1 MYWAVGH
8 PPRVPRTRPVSTTS
22 ALTRAARVWPA
33 AAVTRCVPWSVIRPS
48 ARVPQAS
55 PGTRSEPA
63 ATQSRS
69 AGQVDSADQ
78 ASSASEA
85 SVQSPAPRPMRTVC
99 PTRCV
104 SRAPADLCV
113 TATRI
118 VTLDTSARRDSV
130 WLAAPQTPSVERPSR
145 ASTPSVRTPV
155 STLSVAHVPSVQSI
169 ITRPSAPVPRPRL
182 VTPSLAA
189 SL

>member
-1 MYWAVGH
+1 MCWAAGH

-33 AAVTRCVPWSVIRPS
+33 AAVTRCAPWSVTRPS
-48 ARVPQAS
+48 ARVPPAS
-55 PGTRSEPA
+55 PETRSEPA
-63 ATQSRS
+63 VTQSRS
-69 AGQVDSADQ
+69 AGQVDSVDQ

-85 SVQSPAPRPMRTVC
+85 SVPSPAPRPMRTVC

-104 SRAPADLCV
+104 SRAHAGLCV

-145 ASTPSVRTPV
+145 ASTPSARTPV
-155 STLSVAHVPSVQSI
+155 STLSAAHVPSVQST
-169 ITRPSAPVPRPRL
+169 ITRLSVPVPRPL
-182 VTPSLAA
+182 PVIPSLAA
-189 SL
+189 FL